1 MAEGTVETPIEEE
14 YPDLTALFQESP
26 LAYAGYRISE
36 LKKRG
41 SGISE
46 AGEVPF
52 VTSPVFPF
60 VLAAYVLYTRV
71 MYAFRRASGRTRVDG
86 ISGDVHVFSMTSS
99 HGYRTRSF
107 LEVARELQERGVE
120 VLLLCSPAAAEKRSS
135 WEREELPT
143 TTHRELHGHVGP
155 LALVRDMVATGVL
168 TARLWRHEDTERSLT
183 SGYQYYNFI
192 LLEHVKRESMRALT
206 ADDPSIHTFSAMP
219 YLVDATVPE
228 KLFAYQHGLQMAN
241 YDRCLS
247 LPFFTPM
254 QLFIWGEAWRERF
267 ERALHSDSTVH
278 VVGSPWYDYL
288 ASRRDD
294 RERRHDVLFI
304 GGSHGL
310 TDPEVTAQYER
321 LLGTTVETC
330 EREGYSLAIK
340 LHPLESAE
348 WYERRDWGEYV
359 EPFDDIDDALLST
372 RVAVTNTSTAFVE
385 SAVLSV
391 PVVVADLFEKGLA
404 DLAPVDHIRFTEG
417 PDVGA
422 AIRSAVEGDEFRS
435 EGSRPLVVLGDSRSR
450 IVEQVLDRS
459 REHGVDEVLDQ
470 SGQSRP
476 EQSS

>member
-1 MAEGTVETPIEEE
+1 MAEASVETPIEEE
-14 YPDLTALFQESP
+14 YPHLTAFFQESP

-46 AGEVPF
+46 TGEIPL
-52 VTSPVFPF
+52 VTTPVFPF
-60 VLAAYVLYTRV
+60 VLAVYVLYTRV
-71 MYAFRRASGRTRVDG
+71 VYLLRRASGRTRVDEV
-86 ISGDVHVFSMTSS
+86 SGDTHVFSMTSS
-99 HGYRTRSF
+99 HGYRTQSF
-107 LEVARELQERGVE
+107 LEVARELQKRGEE
-120 VLLLCSPAAAEKRSS
+120 VRLLCSPAATDERSS
-135 WEREELPT
+135 WEREGLPT

-155 LALVRDMVATGVL
+155 VAFVRDLISSGRL
-168 TARLWRHEDTERSLT
+168 TVRLWNHDDIYRSFE

-192 LLEHVKRESMRALT
+192 LLEHVKRESVRALT
-206 ADDPSIHTFSAMP
+206 VNDPSVHTFSAMP
-219 YLVDATVPE
+219 YLVDSTVPE

-254 QLFIWGEAWRERF
+254 HLFIWGDAWRERF
-267 ERALHSDSTVH
+267 ERALHSASTVN

-288 ASRRDD
+288 ASRRGD
-294 RERRHDVLFI
+294 REPRHDVLFI

-310 TDPEVTAQYER
+310 TDPDVTAQYER
-321 LLGTTVETC
+321 LLGETVETC
-330 EREGYSLAIK
+330 ERGGYSLAIK
-340 LHPLESAE
+340 LHPLESAD

-417 PDVGA
+417 PDVGGA
-422 AIRSAVEGDEFRS
+422 VRSAIDGDEFRS
-435 EGSRPLVVLGDSRSR
+435 EGSRPLVVLG
-450 IVEQVLDRS
+450 ES
-459 REHGVDEVLDQ
+459 RERIVDEVLDQ
-470 SGQSRP
+470 SGSSRS
-476 EQSS
+476 EQPP